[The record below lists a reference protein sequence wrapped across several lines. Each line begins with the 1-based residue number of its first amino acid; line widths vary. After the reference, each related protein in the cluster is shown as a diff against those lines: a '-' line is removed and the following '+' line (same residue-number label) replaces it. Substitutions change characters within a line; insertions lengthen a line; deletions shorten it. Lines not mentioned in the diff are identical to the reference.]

1 MSSPV
6 PQIGPRL
13 DIGSDFVSIDSLII
27 QNSNLAAILLD
38 VAPEERVS
46 KLIEIVGYGAETY
59 QLFST
64 TAAAEALKAVAIGI
78 ANDMSEK
85 KNEIVTGVNQIAQ
98 QLSAETGALSIRALL
113 ESWRTGFSEL
123 LNANFD
129 INNTQSIL
137 AKFDA
142 MIKEKAQ
149 TQNSEVIN
157 RLSFD
162 VEGSAINQ
170 LQNNLRLHVTG
181 EFERMKTELD
191 TIKTKLKID
200 EAVTEAESLQAN
212 RGNIFEEVIYEHVAR
227 FAQAKGD
234 VADNPGITKTVGLSG
249 DNEGDITVD
258 INRQVTGG
266 AQVRFV
272 IECKTRKTRLS
283 TRKLLEEID
292 KGILN
297 RGAQIGIIVTDRTA
311 GEDLNN
317 FDFFHEHSNRAILH
331 MDPNNPDPNSLQ
343 FAYLWARWMCLKDSG
358 KILDSTVVGES
369 LKAIKIAIG
378 NATTIKGNNTRV
390 KDLMDTN
397 STLADTISTQ
407 VTAEIRALEDLISAL
422 EAADGEQ
429 SINAIKI

>member
-38 VAPEERVS
+38 VAPEERIS

-98 QLSAETGALSIRALL
+98 QLSAETGALSIKALL

-170 LQNNLRLHVTG
+170 LQNNLRTHVSG
-181 EFERMKTELD
+181 EFEKLKEEL
-191 TIKTKLKID
+191 TSIKTAMQIG
-200 EAVTEAESLQAN
+200 EAVADAESLQAN
-212 RGNIFEEVIYEHVAR
+212 RGNIFEEDIYEYVEGFAR
-227 FAQAKGD
+227 ELGD
-234 VADNPGITKTVGLSG
+234 IADNPGSTNTPGIDGN
-249 DNEGDITVD
+249 NEGDITVEL
-258 INRQVTGG
+258 NRQVASGKKLL
-266 AQVRFV
+266 FV
-272 IECKTRKTRLS
+272 IECKLRKNRLS
-283 TRKLLEEID
+283 DNALLKEID
-292 KGILN
+292 KGISN
-297 RGAQIGIIVTDRTA
+297 RGAKIGLIITEV
-311 GEDLNN
+311 GEGKDLDP
-317 FDFFHEHSNRAILH
+317 FDFFHEHGHRAIVD
-331 MDPNNPDPNSLQ
+331 MDPIEPDPFALR
-343 FAYLWARWMCLKDSG
+343 FAYLWARWQCIKDEANV
-358 KILDSTVVGES
+358 LDSNVVMES
-369 LKAIKIAIG
+369 LKTIKLAIA
-378 NATTIKGNNTRV
+378 NVTTIKANNT
-390 KDLMDTN
+390 KAIGLMTAN
-397 STLADTISTQ
+397 STLADTINSQ
-407 VTAEIRALEDLISAL
+407 ISDEIKSLENLISSL
-422 EAADGEQ
+422 ELGAE
-429 SINAIKI
+429 

>member
-38 VAPEERVS
+38 VAPEERIS

-212 RGNIFEEVIYEHVAR
+212 RGNIFEEVIYRYVQGFAR
-227 FAQAKGD
+227 ELGD
-234 VADNPGITKTVGLSG
+234 IADNPGSTNTPGADG
-249 DNEGDITVD
+249 TNEGDITVEL
-258 INRQVTGG
+258 NRQASSGKKLL
-266 AQVRFV
+266 FV
-272 IECKTRKTRLS
+272 IECKLRKARLS
-283 TRKLLEEID
+283 DNALLKEID
-292 KGILN
+292 KGISN
-297 RGAQIGIIVTDRTA
+297 RSAKIGLIITEV
-311 GEDLNN
+311 GHGKDLDP
-317 FDFFHEHSNRAILH
+317 FDFFHEHGHRAIVDV
-331 MDPNNPDPNSLQ
+331 DPLEPDPFALR
-343 FAYLWARWMCLKDSG
+343 FAYLWARWQCIKDEANV
-358 KILDSTVVGES
+358 LDSNVVMES
-369 LKAIKIAIG
+369 LKTIKLAIA
-378 NATTIKGNNTRV
+378 NVTTIKTNNT
-390 KDLMDTN
+390 KAIGLMTSN
-397 STLADTISTQ
+397 TQ
-407 VTAEIRALEDLISAL
+407 LVDKLHEQIELEIESL
-422 EAADGEQ
+422 EAL
-429 SINAIKI
+429 IKSFEP

>member
-38 VAPEERVS
+38 VAPEERIS

-98 QLSAETGALSIRALL
+98 QLSAETGALSIKALL

-170 LQNNLRLHVTG
+170 LQNNLRTHVSG
-181 EFERMKTELD
+181 EFEKLKEEL
-191 TIKTKLKID
+191 TSIKTAMQIG
-200 EAVTEAESLQAN
+200 EAVADAESLQAN
-212 RGNIFEEVIYEHVAR
+212 RGNIFEEDIYEYVEGFAR
-227 FAQAKGD
+227 ELGD
-234 VADNPGITKTVGLSG
+234 IADNPGSTNTPGIDGN
-249 DNEGDITVD
+249 NEGDITVEL
-258 INRQVTGG
+258 NRQVASGKKLL
-266 AQVRFV
+266 FV
-272 IECKTRKTRLS
+272 IECKLRKNRLS
-283 TRKLLEEID
+283 DNALLKEID
-292 KGILN
+292 KGISN
-297 RGAQIGIIVTDRTA
+297 RDAKIGLIITEV
-311 GEDLNN
+311 GEAKDLDP
-317 FDFFHEHSNRAILH
+317 FDFFHEHGHRAIVD
-331 MDPNNPDPNSLQ
+331 MDPIEPDPFALR
-343 FAYLWARWMCLKDSG
+343 FAYLWARWQCIKDVANV
-358 KILDSTVVGES
+358 LDSNVVMES
-369 LKAIKIAIG
+369 LKTIKLAIA
-378 NATTIKGNNTRV
+378 NVTTIKANNT
-390 KDLMDTN
+390 KAIGFMTAN
-397 STLADTISTQ
+397 STLADTINSQ
-407 VTAEIRALEDLISAL
+407 ISDEIKSLENLISSL
-422 EAADGEQ
+422 ELGAE
-429 SINAIKI
+429 

>member
-38 VAPEERVS
+38 VAPEERIS

-98 QLSAETGALSIRALL
+98 QLSAETGALSIKALL

-170 LQNNLRLHVTG
+170 LQNNLRTHVSG
-181 EFERMKTELD
+181 EFEKLKEEL
-191 TIKTKLKID
+191 TSIKTAMQIG
-200 EAVTEAESLQAN
+200 EAVADAESLQAN
-212 RGNIFEEVIYEHVAR
+212 RGNIFEEDIYEYVEGFAR
-227 FAQAKGD
+227 ELGD
-234 VADNPGITKTVGLSG
+234 IADNPGSTNTPGIDGN
-249 DNEGDITVD
+249 NEGDITVE
-258 INRQVTGG
+258 INRQVASGKKLL
-266 AQVRFV
+266 FV
-272 IECKTRKTRLS
+272 IECKLRKNRLS
-283 TRKLLEEID
+283 DNALLKEID
-292 KGILN
+292 KGISN
-297 RGAQIGIIVTDRTA
+297 RGAKIGLIITEV
-311 GEDLNN
+311 GEGKDLDP
-317 FDFFHEHSNRAILH
+317 FDFFHEHGHRAIVD
-331 MDPNNPDPNSLQ
+331 MDPIEPDPFALR
-343 FAYLWARWMCLKDSG
+343 FAYLWARWQCIKDEANV
-358 KILDSTVVGES
+358 LDSNVVMES
-369 LKAIKIAIG
+369 LKTIKLAIA
-378 NATTIKGNNTRV
+378 NVTTIKANNT
-390 KDLMDTN
+390 KAIGLMTAN
-397 STLADTISTQ
+397 STLADTINSQ
-407 VTAEIRALEDLISAL
+407 ISDEIKSLENLISSL
-422 EAADGEQ
+422 ELGAE
-429 SINAIKI
+429 

>member
-38 VAPEERVS
+38 VAPEERIS

-98 QLSAETGALSIRALL
+98 QLSAETGALSIKALL

-170 LQNNLRLHVTG
+170 LQNNLRTHVSG
-181 EFERMKTELD
+181 EFEKLKEEL
-191 TIKTKLKID
+191 TSIKTAMQIG
-200 EAVTEAESLQAN
+200 EAVADAESLQAN
-212 RGNIFEEVIYEHVAR
+212 RGNIFEEDIYEYVEGFAR
-227 FAQAKGD
+227 ELGD
-234 VADNPGITKTVGLSG
+234 IADNPGSTNTPGIDGN
-249 DNEGDITVD
+249 NEGDITVEL
-258 INRQVTGG
+258 NRQVASGKKLL
-266 AQVRFV
+266 FV
-272 IECKTRKTRLS
+272 IECKLRKNRLS
-283 TRKLLEEID
+283 DNALLKEID
-292 KGILN
+292 KGISN
-297 RGAQIGIIVTDRTA
+297 RGAKIGLIITEM
-311 GEDLNN
+311 GEGKDLDP
-317 FDFFHEHSNRAILH
+317 FDFFHEHGHRAIVD
-331 MDPNNPDPNSLQ
+331 MDPIEPDPFALR
-343 FAYLWARWMCLKDSG
+343 FAYLWARWQCIKDVANV
-358 KILDSTVVGES
+358 LDSNVVMES
-369 LKAIKIAIG
+369 LKTIKLAIA
-378 NATTIKGNNTRV
+378 NVTTIKANNT
-390 KDLMDTN
+390 KAIGFMTAN
-397 STLADTISTQ
+397 STLADTINSQ
-407 VTAEIRALEDLISAL
+407 ISDEIKSLENLISSL
-422 EAADGEQ
+422 ELGSE
-429 SINAIKI
+429 

>member
-38 VAPEERVS
+38 VAPEERIS

-98 QLSAETGALSIRALL
+98 QLSAETGALSIKALL

-170 LQNNLRLHVTG
+170 LQNNLRTHVSG
-181 EFERMKTELD
+181 EFEKLKEEL
-191 TIKTKLKID
+191 TSIKTAMQIG
-200 EAVTEAESLQAN
+200 EAVSDAESLQAN
-212 RGNIFEEVIYEHVAR
+212 RGNIFEEDIYEYVESFAR
-227 FAQAKGD
+227 ELGD
-234 VADNPGITKTVGLSG
+234 IADNPGSTNTPGIDGN
-249 DNEGDITVD
+249 NEGDITVEL
-258 INRQVTGG
+258 NRQVASGKKLL
-266 AQVRFV
+266 FV
-272 IECKTRKTRLS
+272 IECKLRKNRLS
-283 TRKLLEEID
+283 DNALLKEID
-292 KGILN
+292 KGISN
-297 RGAQIGIIVTDRTA
+297 RGAKIGLIITEV
-311 GEDLNN
+311 GEGKDLDP
-317 FDFFHEHSNRAILH
+317 FDFFHEHGHRAIVD
-331 MDPNNPDPNSLQ
+331 MDPIEPDPFALR
-343 FAYLWARWMCLKDSG
+343 FAYLWARWQCIKDEANV
-358 KILDSTVVGES
+358 LDSNVVMES
-369 LKAIKIAIG
+369 LKTIKLAIA
-378 NATTIKGNNTRV
+378 NVTTIKANNT
-390 KDLMDTN
+390 KAIGFMTAN
-397 STLADTISTQ
+397 STLADTINSQ
-407 VTAEIRALEDLISAL
+407 ISDEIKSLENLISSL
-422 EAADGEQ
+422 ELGAE
-429 SINAIKI
+429 

>member
-38 VAPEERVS
+38 VAPEERIS

-98 QLSAETGALSIRALL
+98 QLSAETGALSIKALL

-170 LQNNLRLHVTG
+170 LQNNLRTHVSG
-181 EFERMKTELD
+181 EFEKLKEEL
-191 TIKTKLKID
+191 TSIKTAMQIG
-200 EAVTEAESLQAN
+200 EAVADAESLQAN
-212 RGNIFEEVIYEHVAR
+212 RGNIFEEDIYEYVEGFAR
-227 FAQAKGD
+227 ELGD
-234 VADNPGITKTVGLSG
+234 IADNPGSTNTPGIDGN
-249 DNEGDITVD
+249 NEGDITVEL
-258 INRQVTGG
+258 NRQVASGKKLL
-266 AQVRFV
+266 FV
-272 IECKTRKTRLS
+272 IECKLRKNRLS
-283 TRKLLEEID
+283 DNALLKEID
-292 KGILN
+292 KGISN
-297 RGAQIGIIVTDRTA
+297 RGAKIGLIITEV
-311 GEDLNN
+311 GEGKDLDP
-317 FDFFHEHSNRAILH
+317 FDFFHEHGHRAIVD
-331 MDPNNPDPNSLQ
+331 MDPIEPDPFALR
-343 FAYLWARWMCLKDSG
+343 FAYLWARWQCIKDEANV
-358 KILDSTVVGES
+358 LDSNVVMES
-369 LKAIKIAIG
+369 LKTIKLAIA
-378 NATTIKGNNTRV
+378 NVTTIKANNT
-390 KDLMDTN
+390 KAIGFMTAN
-397 STLADTISTQ
+397 STLADTINSQ
-407 VTAEIRALEDLISAL
+407 ISDEIKSLENLISSL
-422 EAADGEQ
+422 ELGAE
-429 SINAIKI
+429 

>member
-38 VAPEERVS
+38 VAPEERIS

-98 QLSAETGALSIRALL
+98 QLSAETGALSIKALL

-170 LQNNLRLHVTG
+170 LQNNLRTHVSG
-181 EFERMKTELD
+181 EFEKLKEEL
-191 TIKTKLKID
+191 TSIKTAMQIG
-200 EAVTEAESLQAN
+200 EAVADAESLQAN
-212 RGNIFEEVIYEHVAR
+212 RGNIFEEDIYEYVEGFAR
-227 FAQAKGD
+227 ELGD
-234 VADNPGITKTVGLSG
+234 IADNPGSTNTPGIDGN
-249 DNEGDITVD
+249 NEGDITVEL
-258 INRQVTGG
+258 NRQVASGKKLL
-266 AQVRFV
+266 FV
-272 IECKTRKTRLS
+272 IECKLRKNRLS
-283 TRKLLEEID
+283 DNALLKEID
-292 KGILN
+292 KGISN
-297 RGAQIGIIVTDRTA
+297 RDAKIGLIITEV
-311 GEDLNN
+311 GEAKDLDP
-317 FDFFHEHSNRAILH
+317 FDFFHEHGHRAIVD
-331 MDPNNPDPNSLQ
+331 MDPIEPDPFALR
-343 FAYLWARWMCLKDSG
+343 FAYLWARWQCIKDEANV
-358 KILDSTVVGES
+358 LDSNVVMES
-369 LKAIKIAIG
+369 LKTIKLAIA
-378 NATTIKGNNTRV
+378 NVTTIKANNT
-390 KDLMDTN
+390 KAIGFMTAN
-397 STLADTISTQ
+397 STLADTINSQ
-407 VTAEIRALEDLISAL
+407 ISDEIKSLENLISSL
-422 EAADGEQ
+422 ELGAE
-429 SINAIKI
+429 

>member
-38 VAPEERVS
+38 VAPEERIS

-98 QLSAETGALSIRALL
+98 QLSAETGALSIKALL

-170 LQNNLRLHVTG
+170 LQNNLRTHVSG
-181 EFERMKTELD
+181 EFEKLKEEL
-191 TIKTKLKID
+191 TSIKTAMQIG
-200 EAVTEAESLQAN
+200 EAVADAESLQAN
-212 RGNIFEEVIYEHVAR
+212 RGNIFEEDIYEYVEGFAR
-227 FAQAKGD
+227 ELGD
-234 VADNPGITKTVGLSG
+234 IADNPGSTNTPGIDGN
-249 DNEGDITVD
+249 NEGDITVEL
-258 INRQVTGG
+258 NRQVASGKKLL
-266 AQVRFV
+266 FV
-272 IECKTRKTRLS
+272 IECKLRKNRLS
-283 TRKLLEEID
+283 DNALLKEID
-292 KGILN
+292 KGISN
-297 RGAQIGIIVTDRTA
+297 RDAKIGLIITEV
-311 GEDLNN
+311 GEAKDLDP
-317 FDFFHEHSNRAILH
+317 FDFFHEHGHRAIVD
-331 MDPNNPDPNSLQ
+331 MDPIEPDPFALR
-343 FAYLWARWMCLKDSG
+343 FAYLWARWQCIKDEANV
-358 KILDSTVVGES
+358 LDSNVVMES
-369 LKAIKIAIG
+369 LKTIKLAIA
-378 NATTIKGNNTRV
+378 NVTTIKANNT
-390 KDLMDTN
+390 KAIGLMTAN
-397 STLADTISTQ
+397 STLADTINSQ
-407 VTAEIRALEDLISAL
+407 ISDEIKSLENLISSL
-422 EAADGEQ
+422 ELGAE
-429 SINAIKI
+429 

>member
-38 VAPEERVS
+38 VAPEERIS

-64 TAAAEALKAVAIGI
+64 NAAAEALKAVAIGI

-98 QLSAETGALSIRALL
+98 QLSAETGALSIKALL

-170 LQNNLRLHVTG
+170 LQNNLRTHVSG
-181 EFERMKTELD
+181 EFEKLKEEL
-191 TIKTKLKID
+191 TSIKTAMQIG
-200 EAVTEAESLQAN
+200 EAVADAESLQAN
-212 RGNIFEEVIYEHVAR
+212 RGNIFEEDIYEYVEGFAR
-227 FAQAKGD
+227 ELGD
-234 VADNPGITKTVGLSG
+234 IADNPGSTNTPGIDGN
-249 DNEGDITVD
+249 NEGDITVEL
-258 INRQVTGG
+258 NRQVASGKKLL
-266 AQVRFV
+266 FV
-272 IECKTRKTRLS
+272 IECKLRKNRLS
-283 TRKLLEEID
+283 DNALLKEID
-292 KGILN
+292 KGISN
-297 RGAQIGIIVTDRTA
+297 RDAKIGLIITEV
-311 GEDLNN
+311 GEAKDLDP
-317 FDFFHEHSNRAILH
+317 FDFFHEHGHRAIVD
-331 MDPNNPDPNSLQ
+331 MDPIEPDPFALR
-343 FAYLWARWMCLKDSG
+343 FAYLWARWQCIKDEANV
-358 KILDSTVVGES
+358 LDSNVVMES
-369 LKAIKIAIG
+369 LKTIKLAIA
-378 NATTIKGNNTRV
+378 NVTTIKANNT
-390 KDLMDTN
+390 KAIGLMTAN
-397 STLADTISTQ
+397 STLADTINSQ
-407 VTAEIRALEDLISAL
+407 ISDEIKSLENLISSL
-422 EAADGEQ
+422 ELGAE
-429 SINAIKI
+429 

>member
-38 VAPEERVS
+38 VAPEERIS

-98 QLSAETGALSIRALL
+98 QLSAETGALSIKALL

-170 LQNNLRLHVTG
+170 LQNNLRTHVSG
-181 EFERMKTELD
+181 EFEKLKEEL
-191 TIKTKLKID
+191 TSIKTAMQIG
-200 EAVTEAESLQAN
+200 EAVADAESLQAN
-212 RGNIFEEVIYEHVAR
+212 RGNIFEEDIYEYVEGFAR
-227 FAQAKGD
+227 ELGD
-234 VADNPGITKTVGLSG
+234 IADNPGSTNTPGIDGN
-249 DNEGDITVD
+249 NEGDITVEL
-258 INRQVTGG
+258 NRQVASGKKLL
-266 AQVRFV
+266 FV
-272 IECKTRKTRLS
+272 IECKLRKNRLS
-283 TRKLLEEID
+283 DNALLKEID
-292 KGILN
+292 KGISN
-297 RGAQIGIIVTDRTA
+297 RGAKIGLIITEM
-311 GEDLNN
+311 GEGKDLDP
-317 FDFFHEHSNRAILH
+317 FDFFHEHGHRAIVD
-331 MDPNNPDPNSLQ
+331 MDPIEPDPFALR
-343 FAYLWARWMCLKDSG
+343 FAYLWARWQCIKDEANV
-358 KILDSTVVGES
+358 LDSNVVMES
-369 LKAIKIAIG
+369 LKTIKLAIA
-378 NATTIKGNNTRV
+378 NVTTIKANNT
-390 KDLMDTN
+390 KAIGLMTAN
-397 STLADTISTQ
+397 STLADTINSQ
-407 VTAEIRALEDLISAL
+407 ISDEIKSLENLISSL
-422 EAADGEQ
+422 ELGAE
-429 SINAIKI
+429 